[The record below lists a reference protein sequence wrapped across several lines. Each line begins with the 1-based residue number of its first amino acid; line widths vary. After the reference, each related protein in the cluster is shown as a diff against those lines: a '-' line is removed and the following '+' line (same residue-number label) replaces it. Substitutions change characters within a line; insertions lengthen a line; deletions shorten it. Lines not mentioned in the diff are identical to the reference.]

1 MELTV
6 ERRLP
11 EIESTL
17 TALMTVAETSL
28 QATPIEVMA
37 GGRAIAS
44 IKITG
49 RGAEGIDGT
58 GGLVV
63 ETDDAALATTIW
75 RTLDIRPFFRSRS
88 VQYMYRQ
95 LPPKLVHGH
104 ISVRVRFRWTMSCI
118 TEMWPHRL

>member
-28 QATPIEVMA
+28 QATPIQVMA

-58 GGLVV
+58 GG
-63 ETDDAALATTIW
+63 TATVRCAT
-75 RTLDIRPFFRSRS
+75 RTR
-88 VQYMYRQ
+88 
-95 LPPKLVHGH
+95 
-104 ISVRVRFRWTMSCI
+104 
-118 TEMWPHRL
+118 